1 LLPIF
6 DLKIHI
12 KQPTMK
18 TRFRFFQTILLLAAG
33 LAIASC
39 KDSIFA
45 SAKNYDFD
53 ITAPGQDSVFVIEN
67 RKNTTFI
74 HFTFAGKLTHDVKI
88 QWSPDSLSAHPTE
101 YKIPAGEISIPVQ
114 TSDYYSQK
122 VYIKYV
128 ADNDST
134 AGKLRINVKI

>member
-1 LLPIF
+1 
-6 DLKIHI
+6 
-12 KQPTMK
+12 MK
-18 TRFRFFQTILLLAAG
+18 TRFRFFQSILLLAAG

-45 SAKNYDFD
+45 SAKNYTFD
-53 ITAPGQDSVFVIEN
+53 VTAPGQDSVFVIEN

-74 HFTFAGKLTHDVKI
+74 HFTFAGKLTHEVKI
-88 QWSPDSLSAHPTE
+88 QWSPDSLSTHPTE
-101 YKIPAGEISIPVQ
+101 YTIPAGEISIPEQ
-114 TSDYYSQK
+114 RSDYYSQK